1 MSDLRTE
8 EEQIELMKRWWADNG
23 KSLIIGLVLAVAA
36 VGGWKWWQADQQAKA
51 EAASSAY
58 EQLIDVMNKPELTE
72 EEQATAKHLAVTL
85 QEEHKGSLYA
95 DYAALFEAK
104 LLVDADQFDA
114 AAAVL
119 KKLNSETENA
129 IIKEVSGVRQAQVLW
144 QQGSNQQALDLL
156 KALKTDAYKGN
167 AEELKGDILTEM
179 GDKEAART
187 AYESAKAAFA
197 ASGVARPVID
207 MKLADLGA

>member
-1 MSDLRTE
+1 MSELRTE

-23 KSLIIGLVLAVAA
+23 KSLIAGLVLAVAV
-36 VGGWKWWQADQQAKA
+36 VGGWKWWQADQQSKA

-58 EQLIDVMNKPELTE
+58 EQLIDVMNKPEMTDE
-72 EEQATAKHLAVTL
+72 ERATAKHLAVTL
-85 QEEHKGSLYA
+85 QAEHDGSLYA

-104 LLVDADQFDA
+104 ILVDDQQYDA

-119 KKLNSETENA
+119 RKLNTETESVL
-129 IIKEVSGVRQAQVLW
+129 IKEISGVRQAQVLW
-144 QQGSNQQALDLL
+144 QQGENQQALDLL
-156 KALKTDAYKGN
+156 STLKTEAYTGN

-179 GDKEAART
+179 DDKDAARI
-187 AYESAKAAFA
+187 AYEKAKAAFN

>member
-23 KSLIIGLVLAVAA
+23 KSLILGLLLAVAA
-36 VGGWKWWQADQQAKA
+36 VGGWKWWQADQQAKG

-58 EQLIDVMNKPELTE
+58 EQLLDVMNKPELTE
-72 EEQATAKHLAVTL
+72 EEHATAKHLAVTL
-85 QEEHKGSLYA
+85 QTEHKGSLYA

-104 LLVDADQFDA
+104 LLVDRDQFDA
-114 AAAVL
+114 AMAVL
-119 KKLNSETENA
+119 TKLNSETDQGM
-129 IIKEVSGVRQAQVLW
+129 IKEVAGVRQAQILW
-144 QQGSNQQALDLL
+144 QQGDNQKALDLL

-167 AEELKGDILTEM
+167 AEELKGDILVEM

>member
-1 MSDLRTE
+1 VSELRTE
-8 EEQIELMKRWWADNG
+8 EEQIELMKKWWADNG
-23 KSLIIGLVLAVAA
+23 KSLIAGLILAVAV
-36 VGGWKWWQADQQAKA
+36 VGGWKWWQADQQSKA

-58 EQLIDVMNKPELTE
+58 EQLIDVMNKPEMTDDE
-72 EEQATAKHLAVTL
+72 RATAKHLAVTL
-85 QEEHKGSLYA
+85 QTEHMGSLYA

-104 LLVDADQFDA
+104 LLVDDKQYDA

-119 KKLNSETENA
+119 KKLNTETESVL
-129 IIKEVSGVRQAQVLW
+129 IKEISGVRQAQVLW
-144 QQGSNQQALDLL
+144 QQGENQQALDLL
-156 KALKTDAYKGN
+156 GALETDAYTGN

-179 GDKEAART
+179 NDKDAARV
-187 AYESAKAAFA
+187 AYEKAKAAFN

>member
-1 MSDLRTE
+1 MSELRTE
-8 EEQIELMKRWWADNG
+8 EEQIELMKKWWADNG
-23 KSLIIGLVLAVAA
+23 KSLIAGLILAVAV
-36 VGGWKWWQADQQAKA
+36 VGGWKWWQADQQSKA

-58 EQLIDVMNKPELTE
+58 EQLIDVMNKPEMTDDE
-72 EEQATAKHLAVTL
+72 RATAKHLAVTL
-85 QEEHKGSLYA
+85 QTEHMGSLYA

-104 LLVDADQFDA
+104 LLADDKQYDA

-119 KKLNSETENA
+119 KKLNTETESVL
-129 IIKEVSGVRQAQVLW
+129 IKEISGVRQAQVLW
-144 QQGSNQQALDLL
+144 QQGENQQALDLL
-156 KALKTDAYKGN
+156 GALETDAYTGN

-179 GDKEAART
+179 NDKDAARV
-187 AYESAKAAFA
+187 AYEKAKAAFN

>member
-1 MSDLRTE
+1 VSDLRTE
-8 EEQIELMKRWWADNG
+8 EEQIELMKKWWADNG
-23 KSLIIGLVLAVAA
+23 KSLIVGLVLAVAA
-36 VGGWKWWQADQQAKA
+36 IVGWKWWQADQQAKA

-72 EEQATAKHLAVTL
+72 EERATAQHLAVTL
-85 QEEHKGSLYA
+85 QSEHEGSLYA

-119 KKLNSETENA
+119 KKLNSQTKNA
-129 IIKEVSGVRQAQVLW
+129 IIKEVSGVRQAQILW

-156 KALKTDAYKGN
+156 NALKTDAYKGN
-167 AEELKGDILTEM
+167 ADELKGDILAEM
-179 GDKEAART
+179 GDKDAART

-197 ASGVARPVID
+197 AAGVARPVID

>member
-1 MSDLRTE
+1 MSELRTE

-58 EQLIDVMNKPELTE
+58 EQLIDVMNKPEMTDE
-72 EEQATAKHLAVTL
+72 ERATAKHLAVTL

-104 LLVDADQFDA
+104 LLVDGDQFDA

-119 KKLNSETENA
+119 NKLNAETESA
-129 IIKEVSGVRQAQVLW
+129 MIKEVAGVRQAQILW

>member
-1 MSDLRTE
+1 MSELRTE

-23 KSLIIGLVLAVAA
+23 KSLIAGLILAVAA
-36 VGGWKWWQADQQAKA
+36 VGGWKWWQADQQSKA

-58 EQLIDVMNKPELTE
+58 EQLIDVMNKPEMTDE
-72 EEQATAKHLAVTL
+72 ERATAKHLAATL
-85 QEEHKGSLYA
+85 QAEHDGSLYA

-104 LLVDADQFDA
+104 ILVDDQQYDA

-119 KKLNSETENA
+119 RKLNTETESVL
-129 IIKEVSGVRQAQVLW
+129 IKEISGVRQAQVLW
-144 QQGSNQQALDLL
+144 QQGENQQALDLL
-156 KALKTDAYKGN
+156 NALKTDAYTGN

-179 GDKEAART
+179 DDKDAART
-187 AYESAKAAFA
+187 AYEKAKAAFN